1 MLCSVTLVFFSTHPY
16 CLHGEYLLPICCHL
30 SLFLSLSPPFLNA
43 IPSILTYKLLEQKHT
58 QLMSTAQYTQHAVS
72 IVESP
77 PRSRDYTSTIP
88 ELLPCYLPVNSHL
101 PQTNRAGILSPQMSF
116 VYSCMSLNC
125 KDAGGSLSLCSFNQC
140 LVLRLHRNWL
150 HQSFGCILMLGD
162 ILF

>member
-16 CLHGEYLLPICCHL
+16 YLHGEYLLPICCHL

-43 IPSILTYKLLEQKHT
+43 IPSTLTYKLLEQKHT

>member
-16 CLHGEYLLPICCHL
+16 YLHGEYLLPICCHL

-140 LVLRLHRNWL
+140 LVLRFHLNWL
-150 HQSFGCILMLGD
+150 HQSFGFILMLRD
-162 ILF
+162 SLF

>member
-16 CLHGEYLLPICCHL
+16 YLHGEYLLPICCHL

-101 PQTNRAGILSPQMSF
+101 PQTNRVGILSPQVSF
-116 VYSCMSLNC
+116 LYSCMSLNC
-125 KDAGGSLSLCSFNQC
+125 KDARGSPFSVFFQPMSGFEVPSQ
-140 LVLRLHRNWL
+140 LVASIIWFYSYAKR
-150 HQSFGCILMLGD
+150 
-162 ILF
+162 

>member
-16 CLHGEYLLPICCHL
+16 YLHGEYLLPICCHL

-43 IPSILTYKLLEQKHT
+43 IPSILTYNLPEQKHT

>member
-16 CLHGEYLLPICCHL
+16 YLHGEYLLPICCHL

-43 IPSILTYKLLEQKHT
+43 IPSVLTYNLPEQKHT

>member
-1 MLCSVTLVFFSTHPY
+1 
-16 CLHGEYLLPICCHL
+16 
-30 SLFLSLSPPFLNA
+30 
-43 IPSILTYKLLEQKHT
+43 
-58 QLMSTAQYTQHAVS
+58 MSTAQYTQHAVS

-150 HQSFGCILMLGD
+150 HQSFGFILMLGD

>member
-1 MLCSVTLVFFSTHPY
+1 MFCSVTLVFFSKHPY
-16 CLHGEYLLPICCHL
+16 YLHGEYLLPICCHL
-30 SLFLSLSPPFLNA
+30 ALFLSLSPPFLNA

-140 LVLRLHRNWL
+140 LVLRFHLNWL
-150 HQSFGCILMLGD
+150 HQSFGFILMLRD
-162 ILF
+162 SLF

>member
-16 CLHGEYLLPICCHL
+16 YLHGEYLLPICCHL

-150 HQSFGCILMLGD
+150 HQSFGCILMLRD

>member
-16 CLHGEYLLPICCHL
+16 YLHGEYLLPICCHL

>member
-1 MLCSVTLVFFSTHPY
+1 MFALLSHFGFLLNASLLFTRWISVTHLLPSVTLFVFVT
-16 CLHGEYLLPICCHL
+16 
-30 SLFLSLSPPFLNA
+30 PFLNA

-101 PQTNRAGILSPQMSF
+101 PQTNRAGILSHRWVLFILACHWIVKMQEGPFLCVLSTSVWF
-116 VYSCMSLNC
+116 W
-125 KDAGGSLSLCSFNQC
+125 GSIAI
-140 LVLRLHRNWL
+140 
-150 HQSFGCILMLGD
+150 GCISHLVVYLC
-162 ILF
+162 